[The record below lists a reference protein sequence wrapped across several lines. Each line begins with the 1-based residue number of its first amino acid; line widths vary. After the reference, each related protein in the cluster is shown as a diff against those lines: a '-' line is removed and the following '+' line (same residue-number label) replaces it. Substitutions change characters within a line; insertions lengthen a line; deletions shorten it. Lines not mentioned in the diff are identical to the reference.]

1 MQAFSFELLAR
12 RESARLFFDNLD
24 VFWVDAYTEY
34 IIASLSLCLWSSYK
48 GQTVDALAPRG
59 DEGRGRLR
67 YASGSRQT
75 GLDPEISE
83 WGNPSRVMPENL
95 LLNP

>member
-1 MQAFSFELLAR
+1 
-12 RESARLFFDNLD
+12 
-24 VFWVDAYTEY
+24 
-34 IIASLSLCLWSSYK
+34 
-48 GQTVDALAPRG
+48 VDALVARG

-83 WGNPSRVMPENL
+83 WGNPSRVMPGHPA
-95 LLNP
+95 LNT